1 MTCNEMTKNFTYQC
15 YLMPEK
21 CQEKFTSFGHETKA
35 KIHMQTHLNSHIEQL
50 AREANGKYLI

>member
-1 MTCNEMTKNFTYQC
+1 
-15 YLMPEK
+15 MPEK